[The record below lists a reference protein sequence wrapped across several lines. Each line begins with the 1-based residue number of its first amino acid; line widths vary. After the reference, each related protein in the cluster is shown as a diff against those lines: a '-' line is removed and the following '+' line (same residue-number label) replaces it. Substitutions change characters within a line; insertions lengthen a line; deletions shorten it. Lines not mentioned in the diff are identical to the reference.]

1 MTSGVIRDRVARVR
15 SGSGWQAFMH
25 SWLPPVDRRAFWA
38 IQALVLM
45 IAVIHAWV
53 EIEHLFGEG
62 SPLYL
67 FPTTLY
73 LIPCTYAAVM
83 FGMRGAALTA
93 AWSGTLVVISV
104 LIWHDGL
111 EGVGEVLQV
120 AWIGIAAVFV
130 GSRVDRERAA
140 RREAERRESAR
151 HASEERYRAI
161 MDNVD
166 EPIILL
172 DDAGSVVEA
181 NRSAAVLLGDGVED
195 LRGARLPGS
204 DGARI
209 KAELDAVVAG
219 VALVTPIRLGQPE
232 RWFEVVPMA
241 TSELGA
247 SNEVQLLLRDV
258 TQSYEREQGLESIAR
273 QALTTREE
281 ERQRIARELHDGP
294 LQSLVQ
300 LWRELDSLAED
311 VPESDRGSVMA
322 ARIAAEAV
330 ADELRRFS
338 RDLRPS
344 VLDDLGISAAI
355 RSEAESLEQRAGIAV
370 RVNVDGRG
378 GRLDQEVELALLRIT
393 QEAVRNI
400 EQHSQASSVVI
411 DLEFGP
417 TRVGLVIHD
426 DGVGMDPTPT
436 VSALLSGNHL
446 GLVGMQERARL
457 AGGRL
462 DVTAPDDGGLTIEVV
477 IPVGESLG

>member
-1 MTSGVIRDRVARVR
+1 MTAGTLLDRVARVR
-15 SGSGWQAFMH
+15 SAHTGQAHFRA
-25 SWLPPVDRRAFWA
+25 WLPPVDRGEFWA
-38 IQALVLM
+38 IQGLVLT
-45 IAVIHAWV
+45 IAVIHSWV
-53 EIEHLFGEG
+53 EIERLLGEN

-67 FPTTLY
+67 VPSTLF
-73 LIPCTYAAVM
+73 LVPCIYAAAM

-93 AWSGTLVVISV
+93 AWAGILVVVNV
-104 LIWHDGL
+104 LFWHGGL
-111 EGVGEVLQV
+111 EGAGEILQV
-120 AWIGIAAVFV
+120 VWIGLAAVFV
-130 GSRVDRERAA
+130 GSRVDLERAA

-151 HASEERYRAI
+151 HASEQRYRAI

-172 DDAGSVVEA
+172 DDAGCVVEA
-181 NRSAAVLLGDGVED
+181 NRSAAALLGRGVED

-204 DGARI
+204 AGTRI
-209 KAELDAVVAG
+209 IAELDAIVADA
-219 VALVTPIRLGQPE
+219 ALVTPMRLGQPE

-241 TSELGA
+241 TSELGR

-300 LWRELDSLAED
+300 LWRKLDSLAGE
-311 VPESDRGSVMA
+311 VPESDRVSVMA
-322 ARIAAEAV
+322 ARIAAEDV
-330 ADELRRFS
+330 ANELRRFS

-370 RVNVDGRG
+370 QVNVDGRG
-378 GRLDQEVELALLRIT
+378 GRLGQEVELALLRIT

-400 EQHSQASSVVI
+400 EQHSHASNVVI
-411 DLEFGP
+411 GLEFGP
-417 TRVGLVIHD
+417 NRVGLIIHD
-426 DGVGMDPTPT
+426 DGVGVDPKPT
-436 VSALLSGNHL
+436 VSSLLSGNHL
-446 GLVGMQERARL
+446 GFVGMQERARL
-457 AGGRL
+457 VGGKL
-462 DVTAPDDGGLTIEVV
+462 DLTVPDDGGLTIEVV
-477 IPVGESLG
+477 IPVGESPL